1 MGDGSY
7 LKVIKEIL
15 DNGRQ
20 KTDRT
25 GTGTFSIF
33 DGKVKFDLSEGF
45 PLLTTKKM
53 FTKGIITELLWF
65 LSGDTNIK
73 PLLENGNNIWVG
85 DAYKKFLKESAPHD
99 HQETKEEFINKILTD
114 TRFAEKWGELGPV
127 YGKQWV
133 DLGGTE
139 SAHITDERND
149 EGYLKIIKVKKQG
162 INQIQ
167 NCIDMLKTNPDSRR
181 IMVNSW
187 NVSQLPDMTLPPCHF
202 AFQFYTEELTNDER
216 KKWVLDN
223 VDWVKDDHDANKYLH
238 RGEPKIYGDSVPKRR
253 LHLKWHQRSVDSFLG
268 LPFNIASYGFLL
280 HMVAQQ
286 VNMVPGTLIGD
297 LTNVHIYNNHID
309 QVKEQLSREPSK
321 SPKLVLNK
329 AKDLFSYKLEDFKI
343 EDYNPH
349 PVIRGEL
356 SN

>member
-1 MGDGSY
+1 MIDY
-7 LKVIKEIL
+7 KYNELLREIL
-15 DNGRQ
+15 DEGKQ

-25 GTGTFSIF
+25 GTGTLSIF
-33 DGKVKFDLSEGF
+33 DAKIKLDMSNGL
-45 PLLTTKKM
+45 PLLTCKKV
-53 FTKGIITELLWF
+53 FVRGIITELLWF

-73 PLLENGNNIWVG
+73 PLLENGNKIWVG
-85 DAYKKFLKESAPHD
+85 DAYKKFLKESVPHD

-202 AFQFYTEELTNDER
+202 AFQFYTEELTMTEKEEWCKHNTNHMDC
-216 KKWVLDN
+216 
-223 VDWVKDDHDANKYLH
+223 
-238 RGEPKIYGDSVPKRR
+238 PMRR

-268 LPFNIASYGFLL
+268 LPFNIASYAFLL

-286 VNMVPGTLIGD
+286 VNMIPGTLIGD

-309 QVKEQLSREPSK
+309 QVKEQLNREPRK

-329 AKDLFSYKLEDFKI
+329 AKDLFSYKLDDFKI
-343 EDYNPH
+343 EGYNPH